1 MQPVT
6 TEPDRWKFL
15 TLFLTIKIYF
25 PRVVRNLPGLC
36 LNMHRALIA
45 RVRDY
50 DAR

>member
-6 TEPDRWKFL
+6 TEPDRWE
-15 TLFLTIKIYF
+15 FLTIYFLELIYF
-25 PRVVRNLPGLC
+25 PQVVRNPPGLC

-45 RVRDY
+45 RERDY